1 MSQKRTC
8 YFGCQNIAS
17 LHSFPKEPGLR
28 RQWEH
33 FISPFGKTKTPG
45 SLYLCSRHFKDSS
58 FVNKKQFDAGFCQRL
73 VVKRNAV
80 PTLYGPNRE
89 ATSEASTSQDGVE
102 YNHELGY
109 KISHRRQFKPRTVSI
124 GIQVDM
130 SLSTSTTLP
139 LKTCKTEQ
147 DHMRSQ
153 VSQACVGTEDRL
165 DTEPECHGQEFHSAK
180 RPRLEIKKEEEDSY
194 EHDSKSFVLQ
204 HESTHKPG
212 ESVMEHFQLSD
223 CGMGSPTHYNDR
235 KYIVFE
241 RCLRA
246 LFQTCPVCQRDCEVD
261 QLRKGTFVAFKQLCP
276 NCQFCRNW
284 QSQPLTRQTPVGDI
298 MMSAAVYFTGGS
310 YTQVD
315 KTMKAMNIQTL
326 QTDEFR
332 QHTRNYLEPAIVHKW
347 KTQQRTLTEQLQ
359 KEGKVPIGGDMR
371 ADSPGDDKTILH
383 GCSQAR
389 VMKCVMCTGHTFGS
403 YTVMHLDSN
412 QIIDVQLVQRNE
424 VGGNVNMEME
434 GLRRCLNYLTKN
446 KITVEHM
453 VTNRHTQ
460 VQKYVRDN
468 DIEQYNDV
476 WHLVKGLSKK
486 LEKLAKSKECQV
498 VRKWLPAI
506 KNHMFWTA
514 VTSET
519 GPEKVAKWKSL
530 LNHIQNIH
538 THDDPLFPKCAHPE
552 RATTDPNKWFKPG
565 SKSTCQVKK
574 LLLNKKVLEDV
585 ERLSSKHQTS
595 ALESF
600 HQLRLRFA
608 PKNAVF
614 SYTGM
619 LCRLYLA
626 ALHYNE
632 NVVRNQASTQQDTA
646 RYRVSFS
653 KHRKG
658 TVKAL
663 KEAPTYDYASDLMK
677 LVFEEVLL
685 EPHKFM
691 SELKELNITDTQ
703 SAQLDSLF
711 KEEPVDR
718 LVSQFSGEL
727 ERTHQTDDTEWEVPR
742 V

>member
-371 ADSPGDDKTILH
+371 ADSPG
-383 GCSQAR
+383 
-389 VMKCVMCTGHTFGS
+389 
-403 YTVMHLDSN
+403 
-412 QIIDVQLVQRNE
+412 
-424 VGGNVNMEME
+424 
-434 GLRRCLNYLTKN
+434 
-446 KITVEHM
+446 
-453 VTNRHTQ
+453 
-460 VQKYVRDN
+460 
-468 DIEQYNDV
+468 
-476 WHLVKGLSKK
+476 LSKK